1 LLAGVPNII
10 VWFLLGAGV
19 AGAGG
24 RGAPPAP
31 NIIVVLRAGAAGAGC
46 EAGVP
51 NIIVLLPTP
60 RCGSGA
66 GAGAVERAVK
76 T

>member
-1 LLAGVPNII
+1 ML
-10 VWFLLGAGV
+10 
-19 AGAGG
+19 
-24 RGAPPAP
+24 
-31 NIIVVLRAGAAGAGC
+31 
-46 EAGVP
+46 AGVP